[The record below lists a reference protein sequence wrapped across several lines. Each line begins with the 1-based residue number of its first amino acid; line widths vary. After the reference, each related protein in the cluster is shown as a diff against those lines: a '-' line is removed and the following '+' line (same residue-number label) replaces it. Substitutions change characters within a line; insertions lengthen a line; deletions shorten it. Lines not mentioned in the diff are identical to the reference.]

1 MTTYFGPTNV
11 PPLEAW
17 SLGVPVIYSQHLSED
32 FGDSVI
38 PVDVDSADSVAKG
51 MQIVLEEAYRK
62 RLINQGH
69 LMLERLHNLRET
81 EIRIMLNQMRIIS
94 DRVLE

>member
-11 PPLEAW
+11 PPMEAW
-17 SLGVPVIYSQHLSED
+17 SLGVPVIYSQHLSQD

-38 PVDVDSADSVAKG
+38 PVDVDSVESVANG
-51 MQIVLEEAYRK
+51 MQMVLEEVYRA

-69 LMLERLHNLRET
+69 LMLERLHNLREAQ
-81 EIRIMLNQMRIIS
+81 IRIMLNQMRIIS